1 MQMLPKYSLIFGFT
15 NGGHVV
21 SKAGIFLV
29 VSGGQWYLI
38 ELYIDRNKGISF

>member
-21 SKAGIFLV
+21 SKAGIFWLYLV
-29 VSGGQWYLI
+29 G
-38 ELYIDRNKGISF
+38 NGI